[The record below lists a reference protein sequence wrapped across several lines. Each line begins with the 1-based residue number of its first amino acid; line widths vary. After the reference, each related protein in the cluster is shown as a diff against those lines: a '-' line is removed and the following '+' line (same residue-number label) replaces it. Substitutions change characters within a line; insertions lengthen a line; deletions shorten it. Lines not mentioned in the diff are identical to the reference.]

1 MFLLFLSKCCTETRG
16 KLRFIC
22 RDAIILRGYNIAPF
36 VCRIDELRPMTF
48 SKKQYIYYSIY
59 QYSLQMTTILCYRT
73 SMHFTFH
80 RNLGDQ
86 QPWNMDCH
94 KQFNTEL
101 QTACRCRIWQSVD
114 YGVFLLWRNVLCTQV
129 STTTY
134 MYKYVYLCVQRTSEK
149 NLQEFVNAGF

>member
-1 MFLLFLSKCCTETRG
+1 M
-16 KLRFIC
+16 
-22 RDAIILRGYNIAPF
+22 
-36 VCRIDELRPMTF
+36 
-48 SKKQYIYYSIY
+48 YYSIY

-86 QPWNMDCH
+86 QPRNMDCH

-101 QTACRCRIWQSVD
+101 QIACRCRIWQSVE
-114 YGVFLLWRNVLCTQV
+114 YGVFLFRRNVLCTQV

-134 MYKYVYLCVQRTSEK
+134 KYVYLSCVQRTSEK
-149 NLQEFVNAGF
+149 KISNNWETPVFF